1 MSEKRSYKNN
11 KEEDER
17 IFVSPAPPNKK
28 QCSVGIIENP
38 LRSEDLKTSEA
49 DLESKSLKDHQG
61 RVRTVEH
68 ISGNWASFVFAD
80 ATGIINDFL
89 RLCDIPDYLSK
100 CDSFHLSLSKLFM
113 IQYEDIQPLK
123 KELSDIIVH
132 YPYFSITI
140 DLINSLKV
148 FLNDDKTRTFVA
160 LNVLDSNNEFLCNI
174 QEGVDSV
181 LEERDLPPFY
191 DPPEYHISLFWCLG
205 NQAEEI
211 ESKLEDLKDIILKDG
226 QITLKIPLKN
236 YNLRRDTKY
245 LIFL

>member
-113 IQYEDIQPLK
+113 I
-123 KELSDIIVH
+123 H
-132 YPYFSITI
+132 ITI